1 MRNLWLGALFLFANL
16 PGAVA
21 TGPAE
26 RQFPDISFH
35 DFSNFVKLNFSS
47 TISLS
52 SVLVILLSLT
62 ENVQLLSLHGCQQKR
77 RYKEERSTTATA
89 WIRVLAQSLR
99 QRLTT
104 DDESVLSEEDMPDG
118 IEEQSTIT
126 LAMKLDS
133 MAKLLGLYPYNKGG
147 KFTAKIKPVSHKAV
161 EPVQVICP
169 DAVICQTMTC
179 KPRSLLMI
187 TKPRDIPYVTLIK
200 NFRVYEKVPVLA
212 GSCDTCKTIYYADHE
227 RSPSGIMGQADRVY
241 LNSAKYLKIGQ
252 NMWVD

>member
-1 MRNLWLGALFLFANL
+1 MGALFFFANIS
-16 PGAVA
+16 GVVA

-26 RQFPDISFH
+26 RPFPDISFH

-47 TISLS
+47 AISLS
-52 SVLVILLSLT
+52 SVLVILFSLT

-89 WIRVLAQSLR
+89 WIRVLARSLR

-118 IEEQSTIT
+118 IEGEQIAIV

-133 MAKLLGLYPYNKGG
+133 MAKLLGLYPYNKDG
-147 KFTAKIKPVSHKAV
+147 KFTGKIKPVSHKAV
-161 EPVQVICP
+161 EPVHVICP

-200 NFRVYEKVPVLA
+200 NFRVYEKVSVVA
-212 GSCDTCKTIYYADHE
+212 GSCDTCKTIYHADHE

-241 LNSAKYLKIGQ
+241 LNSAKYLRIGQ